1 MHNYKNLAVVQ
12 LPVKYRKRGFVLVFK
27 ILKYMRGY
35 VKIKVYGYS
44 PERFLNLCSSR
55 QILIWDL
62 KNTGDAYEMYMS
74 VKGFRELQPVV
85 RKTKTRVQI
94 VKRRGFPFF
103 MHKYRKRKIF
113 FAGIFLCAVFIYVLS
128 LFIWDIRFVGNS
140 VRTTEVLMDFMERNE
155 LHHGMWKSD
164 IDCDKVE
171 AALRNEFDDIIW
183 ASVEIKGTRLI
194 VYVQESL
201 KVEQGGENIGEEP
214 TDLCTEKDGTVERM
228 ITRAGTPVVSVGS
241 PVSAGAVLVQGRMEI
256 LGDDGSVVN
265 YQYCAADADVY
276 LRTAY
281 NYQEQFSMTYTDKQY
296 EKEKEQ
302 TYYIKT
308 FSTRWDLDFFE
319 KERKTPHE
327 EIVEEKQLHLWNNF
341 YLPFYFGDVTKK
353 YYKNVEKVYTE
364 EEAEALAQKKLK
376 QFCDDL
382 QKKGVQIVENNVTIQ
397 VDEKNCTSS
406 GTVVVIEKTGKR
418 QPTEVLEVQQEEMDE
433 YNGAQP

>member
-1 MHNYKNLAVVQ
+1 
-12 LPVKYRKRGFVLVFK
+12 
-27 ILKYMRGY
+27 MRGY

-74 VKGFRELQPVV
+74 VQGFLKLQPIV
-85 RKTKTRVQI
+85 RKTKTRVRI
-94 VKRRGFPFF
+94 VKRSGFPFF

-113 FAGIFLCAVFIYVLS
+113 FAGLFLCAVFIYILS
-128 LFIWDIRFVGNS
+128 LFIWDIRFEGNS
-140 VRTTEVLMDFMERNE
+140 VRTTETLMEFMEKNQ
-155 LHHGMWKSD
+155 LHHGMLKSK

-201 KVEQGGENIGEEP
+201 KVEETGENIGEEP
-214 TDLCTEKDGTVERM
+214 TDLCTEKDGTIERI
-228 ITRAGTPVVSVGS
+228 ITRAGTPLVSAGS

-256 LGDDGSVVN
+256 LGDDGAVVN
-265 YQYCAADADVY
+265 YQYCAADADIY

-281 NYQEQFSMTYTDKQY
+281 DYQDTFSMVYTDKKY
-296 EKEKEQ
+296 EKEKEHV
-302 TYYIKT
+302 YYVKT
-308 FSTRWDLDFFE
+308 FSTRWNLDFFE
-319 KERKTPHE
+319 SEREMPYE
-327 EIVEEKQLHLWNNF
+327 EIIEEKQLHLWNNF
-341 YLPFYFGDVTKK
+341 YLPFYFGNVTKN
-353 YYKNVEKVYTE
+353 YYQNVEKTYSKKQAKTL
-364 EEAEALAQKKLK
+364 AEKKLK
-376 QFCDDL
+376 QFCDGL

-397 VDEKNCTSS
+397 VDKNNCISS

-418 QPTEVLEVQQEEMDE
+418 QPTDVLEVQQEEIDE